1 VFLLYHGQGREER
14 AFCLGATCETGE
26 AGDAGFSFFS
36 LSLLNFELDAGF
48 FVEMK
53 EENCQICLHT

>member
-1 VFLLYHGQGREER
+1 MLGFL
-14 AFCLGATCETGE
+14 
-26 AGDAGFSFFS
+26 FS